1 MKKELIQRKIDGT
14 EYWDAKVLDFKIDY
28 FGDVVK
34 ILFEDEKESI
44 YELLLS
50 QCYKV
55 YYETDAERR
64 EIKTVQE
71 MKVLQLAYFIQDIS
85 VSDSDMEGFFE
96 IELDLFPLKAN
107 VVCKEI
113 TISKRK
119 IDELNFFW
127 RAHEKNED

>member
-64 EIKTVQE
+64 DIKTVQE

-85 VSDSDMEGFFE
+85 VSDSDMEGFLE